1 MFLLQQFQSMKKFLH
16 KQPFELESGQ
26 ILPEIEIAYHT
37 YGNLNS
43 AGDNVV
49 WVCHALTANSDVFD
63 WWKGLFGESDLFNPN
78 EYFIV
83 CANVL
88 GGCYGTTG
96 PLSINPF
103 TGKAYYHDFPF
114 ITIRDIVKAHDLLR
128 NELGIQKIAVG
139 VGGSLGGQQ
148 MLEWNISSPELF
160 QSTILIATNAFHSP
174 WGIAFN
180 EAQRMAIQSDPTW
193 NLASKRA
200 GLAGLKAARAIALL
214 SYRNYEAYRLKQS
227 EEDPNVILGFKA
239 SGYQQYQGKKLIDR
253 FNSYTYWRL
262 STAMDSHHVGRNRQ
276 GLKKALK
283 TIQARVLII
292 GIEGDILFPKEEQL
306 LLAEEITDSEFQLV
320 TSDFG
325 HDGFLIETEK
335 LSQII
340 SGFIN
345 AESGKN
351 EFLIENNKIK
361 VRV

>member
-1 MFLLQQFQSMKKFLH
+1 MFLLQQFQSMKKYLH
-16 KQPFELESGQ
+16 KRPFELESGQ

-63 WWKGLFGESDLFNPN
+63 WWKGLFGETDLFNPN

-96 PLSINPF
+96 PLSINPH
-103 TGKAYYHDFPF
+103 TGKNYYHDFPF
-114 ITIRDIVKAHDLLR
+114 ITIRDIVKAHDVLR
-128 NELGIQKIAVG
+128 KELGIQKIAIG
-139 VGGSLGGQQ
+139 IGGSLGGQQ
-148 MLEWNISSPELF
+148 ILEWNISSPELF
-160 QSTILIATNAFHSP
+160 ESTILIATNAVHSP

-193 NLASKRA
+193 NLATKRA
-200 GLAGLKAARAIALL
+200 GIAGLKAARAIALL
-214 SYRNYEAYRLKQS
+214 SYRYYEAYRLKQS
-227 EEDPNVILGFKA
+227 EVDVDILHGFKA
-239 SGYQQYQGKKLIDR
+239 AGYQQYQGKKLIDR

-262 STAMDSHHVGRNRQ
+262 SAAMDSHNIGRRRN
-276 GLKKALK
+276 GIKSALNS
-283 TIQARVLII
+283 ISARVLII
-292 GIEGDILFPKEEQL
+292 GIEGDILFPSVEQC
-306 LLAEEITDSEFQLV
+306 LLANEISDAELRFV
-320 TSDFG
+320 PSDFG

-340 SGFIN
+340 SDFMN
-345 AESGKN
+345 SELNKN
-351 EFLIENNKIK
+351 EVLTENNNIK
-361 VRV
+361 VEV

>member
-1 MFLLQQFQSMKKFLH
+1 MKKYLH
-16 KQPFELESGQ
+16 KRPFELESGA

-49 WVCHALTANSDVFD
+49 WVCHALTANSDVFE
-63 WWKGLFGESDLFNPN
+63 WWKGLFGETDLFNPN
-78 EYFIV
+78 AYFIV
-83 CANVL
+83 CDNVL

-96 PLSINPF
+96 PLSMNPLS
-103 TGKAYYHDFPF
+103 GKAYYHDFPF
-114 ITIRDIVKAHDLLR
+114 ITIRDIVGAHDLLR
-128 NELGIQKIAVG
+128 KELGIQKIAVG

-148 MLEWNISSPELF
+148 MLEWNIGSPELF
-160 QSTILIATNAFHSP
+160 ENTILIATNAVHSP

-193 NLASKRA
+193 NLATKRA
-200 GLAGLKAARAIALL
+200 GIAGLKAARAIALL

-227 EEDPNVILGFKA
+227 EDDQDMILGFKA
-239 SGYQQYQGKKLIDR
+239 AGYQQYQGKKLIDR

-262 STAMDSHHVGRNRQ
+262 SAAMDSHHVGRKRN
-276 GLKKALK
+276 GLKNALK
-283 TIQARVLII
+283 NIQARVLII
-292 GIEGDILFPKEEQL
+292 GIKDDILFPNEEQR
-306 LLAEEITDSEFQLV
+306 LLANEIPDSEFQLV

-340 SGFIN
+340 SDFLN
-345 AESGKN
+345 SESN
-351 EFLIENNKIK
+351 ENEVLTENNKIE
-361 VRV
+361 VEV